1 MGRGNSS
8 LKSDSTSV
16 ELAALREAIDKIG
29 SQSAMARL
37 LQVTQGSVSKWLSRG
52 KPLPGEHVLAVEAAT
67 GVSKHR
73 LRADIYGPDLT
84 DAPKYA
90 ASGVGLEP
98 AQ

>member
-1 MGRGNSS
+1 MGRANSS
-8 LKSDSTSV
+8 LKPDSTSV
-16 ELAALREAIDKIG
+16 ELDALREAIEKIG

-37 LQVTQGSVSKWLSRG
+37 LQVTQGSVSKWLSRR

-73 LRADIYGPDLT
+73 LRPDIYGPDPT
-84 DAPKYA
+84 DAPADAKSA
-90 ASGVGLEP
+90 VALEP